1 MRTSRKVELL
11 AAAFYAG
18 SFILWTLDED
28 PESSGFMSAEELTDL
43 VRGMRS
49 VPTFSNWEVYSLALL
64 VVAVGLTFAAV
75 RLRKSSP
82 QD

>member
-11 AAAFYAG
+11 AAACYAG

-28 PESSGFMSAEELTDL
+28 PEPPEFLPADEITDL
-43 VRGMRS
+43 VQEVRS
-49 VPTFSNWEVYSLALL
+49 VPTFSSWEVYSMALL
-64 VVAVGLTFAAV
+64 VVAVGLTLAAV
-75 RLRKSSP
+75 RLRRSSP